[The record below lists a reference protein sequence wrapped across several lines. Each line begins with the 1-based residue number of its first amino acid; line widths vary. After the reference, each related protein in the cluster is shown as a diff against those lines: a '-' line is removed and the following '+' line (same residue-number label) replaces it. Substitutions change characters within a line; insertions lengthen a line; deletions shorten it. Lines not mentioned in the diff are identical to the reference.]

1 MRNSRVPKDV
11 IEEALSIKLPV
22 DVYNEILASANTPNL
37 KTDLSVEKTPSVRMD
52 GLNAIVSAAQRLE
65 SVNQAP
71 STPKL
76 DSLLTSGLESRSS
89 TLQLPSLID
98 PMKEEK

>member
-11 IEEALSIKLPV
+11 IEEALNIKLPV
-22 DVYNEILASANTPNL
+22 DVYNEVLASANASNL
-37 KTDLSVEKTPSVRMD
+37 ETELSIEKTPSVRMD

-76 DSLLTSGLESRSS
+76 DPLLTNGLESRSS
-89 TLQLPSLID
+89 TLQLPSFID
-98 PMKEEK
+98 PLKEK